1 MKNEP
6 LFDEALVNDLLEKLH
21 LEGIDTSKFVWV
33 AGPGALTHILVLKGM
48 EVVRRD
54 DAPPGQVWLVDPEQ
68 FPVDLVGERV
78 VC

>member
-1 MKNEP
+1 MKNDP
-6 LFDEALVNDLLEKLH
+6 LFDETLFNDLLAKLH
-21 LEGIDTSKFVWV
+21 REGVDTSKFVWV
-33 AGPGALTHILVLKGM
+33 AGPGALTHILALKGM

-54 DAPPGQVWLVDPEQ
+54 DVPPGQFWLVGPEQ